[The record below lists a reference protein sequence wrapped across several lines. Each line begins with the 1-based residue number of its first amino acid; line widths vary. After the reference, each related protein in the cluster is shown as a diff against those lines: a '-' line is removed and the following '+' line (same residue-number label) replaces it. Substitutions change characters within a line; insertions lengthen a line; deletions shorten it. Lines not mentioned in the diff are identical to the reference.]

1 MEVLS
6 RQELSFVAE
15 VELSFR
21 PAIKPSK
28 RPLVKC
34 AADVYKV
41 LSKFWNADQLEMR
54 ETFFMMLLNNHGR
67 VMGIVELSH
76 GGFTGVVVDT
86 KMVFGVAL
94 KACACA
100 IVVAHNHPSGNLRPS
115 SQDIKV
121 TQRLKAA
128 GDILEL
134 PLQDHLIVSTEGY
147 LSLAEEGYI
156 R

>member
-6 RQELSFVAE
+6 KEELSLVAE
-15 VELSFR
+15 VTLCFR
-21 PAIKPSK
+21 PEIRPSK

-34 AADVYKV
+34 AKDVYEV
-41 LSKFWNADQLEMR
+41 LSKFWDTDQLELR
-54 ETFFMMLLNNHGR
+54 ETFFMLLLNNHGR

-94 KACACA
+94 KACACS
-100 IVVAHNHPSGNLRPS
+100 IVVAHNHPSGNLKPS

-128 GDILEL
+128 GELLEL
-134 PLQDHLIVSTEGY
+134 PLQDHLIVSAEGY
-147 LSLAEEGYI
+147 LSLAENGYMN
-156 R
+156 

>member
-6 RQELSFVAE
+6 RQQLSSVAE
-15 VELSFR
+15 VTLSFR
-21 PAIKPSK
+21 PEIKPSK

-34 AADVYKV
+34 AKDVYEV
-41 LSKFWNADQLEMR
+41 LNKFWNADQLELR
-54 ETFFMMLLNNHGR
+54 ETFFMILLNNHGR

-94 KACACA
+94 KACACS
-100 IVVAHNHPSGNLRPS
+100 IVVAHNHPSGNLKPS
-115 SQDIKV
+115 TQDIKV

-128 GDILEL
+128 GEILEL
-134 PLQDHLIVSTEGY
+134 PMQDHLIVSAEGY
-147 LSLAEEGYI
+147 LSLEEEGYV
-156 R
+156 